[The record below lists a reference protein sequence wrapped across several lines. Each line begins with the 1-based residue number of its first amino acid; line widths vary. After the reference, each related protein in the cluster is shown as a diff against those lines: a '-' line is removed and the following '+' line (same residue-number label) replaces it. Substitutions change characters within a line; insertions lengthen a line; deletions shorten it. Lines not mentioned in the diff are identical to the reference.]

1 MTMQHSITAARIG
14 EPRKNAE
21 GANVF
26 EFRFGVGDTAFA
38 GHFPNRPLLPGIF
51 QLEMTRA
58 AAESVLG
65 CPLAVREISK
75 AKFQRPILPDEIVR
89 LELKLSEADGAIQAR
104 ANFSMGGQPAGE
116 TILLLWRNQS

>member
-1 MTMQHSITAARIG
+1 MQNSISVARIG
-14 EPRKNAE
+14 EPQKNAD
-21 GANVF
+21 GTIVF
-26 EFRFGVGDTAFA
+26 EFCFGADDPVFA
-38 GHFPNRPLLPGIF
+38 GHFPNRPLLPGVF
-51 QLEMTRA
+51 QLEMARA
-58 AAESVLG
+58 AAESVLN

-104 ANFSMGGQPAGE
+104 ANFSIGGRSAGE